1 MYDMS
6 LGPPI
11 APHDSFP
18 ARPYCLWV
26 AGKSAKRKRTANAT
40 AAREKKLRAAMA
52 RGACPEEAH
61 ERAREDFRRAAR
73 VEARVHAAL
82 GAEVSADRVGVAAQQ
97 ERGRKRLL
105 PRPLTCTN
113 PREFVASM
121 VWG

>member
-40 AAREKKLRAAMA
+40 AARKKKLRAA
-52 RGACPEEAH
+52 
-61 ERAREDFRRAAR
+61 D
-73 VEARVHAAL
+73 ARVHAAL
-82 GAEVSADRVGVAAQQ
+82 RAEVSADRVGVAAQQ